1 MKNIHALILGATGS
15 TGQKLL
21 DLILKDSSYSKVS
34 IFVRRNPSIEHEK
47 LTTHEIDFSRLKDYK
62 RLIEGDILFSAF
74 GTTLKDA
81 GSKTQQYLV
90 DYTYQYEFAKM
101 ASDNGI
107 NHFSL
112 VSSAGANERSFFFYP
127 KIKGE
132 LEQSVKKLQFKK
144 IQIFQPAILIRQPEL
159 MRNGERIGIRVFN
172 ALNKIGLLKSQKPLS
187 VSVLAKKM
195 ISEVK
200 SDKVLG
206 IKTYR
211 LKDIISKKSLA
222 YPLQ

>member
-15 TGQKLL
+15 VGQELL
-21 DLILKDSSYSKVS
+21 DLILKDSSFSKVS
-34 IFVRRNPSIEHEK
+34 IFVRRKFSIEHEK

-62 RLIEGDILFSAF
+62 RLIDGDILFSAF

-187 VSVLAKKM
+187 VSFLAKKM

-211 LKDIISKKSLA
+211 LKDIISKKL
-222 YPLQ
+222 

>member
-15 TGQKLL
+15 AGQELL
-21 DLILKDSSYSKVS
+21 DLILKDSSFSKVS
-34 IFVRRNPSIEHEK
+34 IFVRRKSSIEHEK

-62 RLIEGDILFSAF
+62 RLIDGDILFSAF

-90 DYTYQYEFAKM
+90 DYTYQHEFAKM

-187 VSVLAKKM
+187 VSFLAKKM

-211 LKDIISKKSLA
+211 LKDIISKKL
-222 YPLQ
+222 

>member
-15 TGQKLL
+15 AGQELL
-21 DLILKDSSYSKVS
+21 DLILKDSSFSKVS
-34 IFVRRNPSIEHEK
+34 IFVRRKPSIEHEK

-62 RLIEGDILFSAF
+62 RLIDGDILFSAF

-101 ASDNGI
+101 ASDIGI

-187 VSVLAKKM
+187 VSFLVKKM

-206 IKTYR
+206 IKTYK
-211 LKDIISKKSLA
+211 LKDIISKKL
-222 YPLQ
+222 